1 MGTFRR
7 FCQILLTLLGL
18 VAIIFAI
25 SLFYPIQ
32 YLTPFVQEN
41 ILGNTYGQWAM
52 LAGLALVALVV
63 LGIFLQALVAPAKR
77 HSLQVKT
84 ETGSL
89 SFTKNSVED
98 TVIRAAK
105 RVHGVKF
112 PEAKVRFGKAAED
125 TKVKVTFQVDEVSD
139 VIDLAGQVQNS
150 VRDAV
155 SMTLGIPV
163 KDVNVKVNQIDRSA
177 IVQANEAKQQA
188 APRVQ

>member
-18 VAIIFAI
+18 IAIIFAI